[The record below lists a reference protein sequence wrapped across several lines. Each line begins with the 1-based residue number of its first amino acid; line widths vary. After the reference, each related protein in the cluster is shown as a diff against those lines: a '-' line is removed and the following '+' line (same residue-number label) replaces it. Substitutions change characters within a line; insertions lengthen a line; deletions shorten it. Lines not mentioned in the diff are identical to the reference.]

1 MSRNRQEFTSKITL
15 SITKP
20 FSITRQKSLIMPHVQ
35 FTITRLTLPSTEIL
49 ANVWDKAFTSL
60 RKQPKF
66 RYAKTG
72 FPAKRRL
79 RKGWSKFST
88 NQKHYP
94 DLVSD
99 ASLVWNH
106 YFCARFSDVI
116 SRETSDD
123 VAKSRLF
130 SEVKHIHIEQRILPC
145 GQILVCIPHQWVQQS
160 CTREWNLLRMTV
172 G

>member
-1 MSRNRQEFTSKITL
+1 MTCNYPELGSASDWI
-15 SITKP
+15 
-20 FSITRQKSLIMPHVQ
+20 LID
-35 FTITRLTLPSTEIL
+35 I
-49 ANVWDKAFTSL
+49 
-60 RKQPKF
+60 
-66 RYAKTG
+66 
-72 FPAKRRL
+72 
-79 RKGWSKFST
+79 T

-145 GQILVCIPHQWVQQS
+145 GQILVCIPHQ
-160 CTREWNLLRMTV
+160 
-172 G
+172 